1 MSRSESSAVG
11 QWYRQVIAGG
21 ERRFV
26 ARLASVE
33 RQLWGLLL
41 FALLADL
48 LLTYHGLEAGL
59 SEGNPAMRL
68 AIDSAGIAALL
79 AVKLLVV
86 GFGAAVRRLLDERGA
101 VVPLGLALPWLAA
114 AAINAGLLL

>member
-1 MSRSESSAVG
+1 MSTQKSTTVD

-21 ERRFV
+21 DRFV
-26 ARLASVE
+26 DALAAVE
-33 RQLWGLLL
+33 RPLWGLLVV
-41 FALLADL
+41 ALLADVVS
-48 LLTYHGLEAGL
+48 TYHGLQVGL

-68 AIDSAGIAALL
+68 ALDTAGIVALVG
-79 AVKLLVV
+79 VKLAVV

-114 AAINAGLLL
+114 AAINASLLL